1 MDITQLT
8 AFPEVQEAIASFK
21 ASCDA
26 KTKFFDQLRGIIS
39 DVAPSFVENTKL
51 RIEDFKLAVEKY
63 NREHKFDSYQF
74 RYNKKYTTSA
84 VFSADD
90 EYKVSAH
97 DTLTFKG
104 RNAKNPGMLVF
115 QVAQQPEE
123 GADAPQPWTVF
134 IPEDIFKD
142 WLKYE
147 MVH

>member
-1 MDITQLT
+1 MDITQLI
-8 AFPEVQEAIASFK
+8 ALPEVKEVIASFK

-26 KTKFFDQLRGIIS
+26 KTKFFDQLRGIVA
-39 DVAPSFVENTKL
+39 DVAPAFVENTKL
-51 RIEDFKLAVEKY
+51 RAEDFKLAVEKY

-115 QVAQQPEE
+115 QVSKTPQENEE
-123 GADAPQPWTVF
+123 TPNPWTVV
-134 IPEDIFKD
+134 IPEDIFRM
-142 WLKYE
+142 WLKFE